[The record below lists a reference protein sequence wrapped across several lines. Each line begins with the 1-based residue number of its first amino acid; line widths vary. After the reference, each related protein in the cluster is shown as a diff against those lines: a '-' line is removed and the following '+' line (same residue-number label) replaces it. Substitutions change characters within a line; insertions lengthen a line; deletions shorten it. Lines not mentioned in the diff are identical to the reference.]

1 MDPEKLWYTEDHEW
15 IGEVDG
21 VFAVGITDHAQE
33 ALGDITF
40 VELPELE
47 REVSAHEET
56 AVVESVKAA
65 SDIYAPASG
74 RVVAVNGE
82 LELRPELVNQ
92 DPYGKGWF
100 FRLTGVDKAELEEL
114 MDADDYRAYLVSLDE

>member
-15 IGEVDG
+15 IGEVNS
-21 VFAVGITDHAQE
+21 VYAVGITQHAQE

-47 REVSAHEET
+47 REVAAQEET

-65 SDIYAPASG
+65 SDVYAPVSG
-74 RVVAVNGE
+74 RVVQVNSE
-82 LELRPELVNQ
+82 LETRPELVNQ

-100 FRLTGVDKAELEEL
+100 YKLADVITDDLNEL
-114 MDADDYRAYLVSLDE
+114 MSADEYRAYLAKLEE